1 MPAAVAGGLAEEGAS
16 SGLSDLRLISGLGSG
31 SATAPSPP
39 SSCTHNTESKWRR
52 ETSGKGE

>member
-1 MPAAVAGGLAEEGAS
+1 
-16 SGLSDLRLISGLGSG
+16 LSDLRLMSGLGSG

-52 ETSGKGE
+52 ETSAKGE